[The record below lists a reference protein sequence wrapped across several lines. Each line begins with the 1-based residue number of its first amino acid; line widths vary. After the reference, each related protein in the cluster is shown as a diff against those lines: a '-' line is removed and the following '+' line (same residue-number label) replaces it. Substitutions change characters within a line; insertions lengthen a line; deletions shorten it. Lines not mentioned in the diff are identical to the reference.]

1 MKITAAM
8 LRKHGACK
16 EQVEIFRREWPDG
29 AVVNRTNALRAVAL
43 ELDVNWVALEL
54 LSGAALVQYRKAAGA
69 ADTQYRKAV
78 DAAWSQYQKAEA
90 GGAALAA
97 CRKAQEAAWA
107 EHYKAIALAFVEA
120 VKKMEKKR
128 D

>member
-54 LSGAALVQYRKAAGA
+54 LSGAALVQYGK
-69 ADTQYRKAV
+69 V
-78 DAAWSQYQKAEA
+78 LNAAWSQYQKAEA

-107 EHYKAIALAFVEA
+107 EHYKAVALAFVDA